1 MKNSLKLIILDGCPY
16 SIALKQLLTDT
27 ISLKSVDVKSVSHEN
42 KEKYKTPEINTF
54 PQLYLISP
62 HMDKKT
68 YLIGGYDITKNII
81 DEINKSNNLN
91 KLKLKLKKILPKLN
105 IKQILRIIQIFKL
118 F

>member
-1 MKNSLKLIILDGCPY
+1 
-16 SIALKQLLTDT
+16 
-27 ISLKSVDVKSVSHEN
+27 
-42 KEKYKTPEINTF
+42 
-54 PQLYLISP
+54 
-62 HMDKKT
+62 MDKKT

-105 IKQILRIIQIFKL
+105 IKEILRIIQIFKL